1 MTDIESL
8 LSSISPEEMERLK
21 SVASSII
28 SDSSQNKGGAE
39 EKSNASSGI
48 SSGALSGI
56 SIDAFKPIM
65 SVIGKMNDNDDRIKL
80 ITHLKP
86 LLSGERQRRADEA
99 VKFLHIM
106 QILPELRG
114 LL

>member
-39 EKSNASSGI
+39 EKQNTPSGIPSGI
-48 SSGALSGI
+48 SL
-56 SIDAFKPIM
+56 DAFKPIM
-65 SVIGKMNDNDDRIKL
+65 SVIGKMNDNDDRINL

-86 LLSGERQRRADEA
+86 LLSDERQRRADEA

>member
-8 LSSISPEEMERLK
+8 LASVSPEDMERLK
-21 SVASSII
+21 GMASSLMAGN
-28 SDSSQNKGGAE
+28 STKKE
-39 EKSNASSGI
+39 EKSEA
-48 SSGALSGI
+48 ATP
-56 SIDAFKPIM
+56 AFSMESLKPIM
-65 SVIGKMNDNDDRIKL
+65 SAIGKMNNNDDRIKL
-80 ITHLKP
+80 IMHLKP
-86 LLSGERQRRADEA
+86 LLGPDRQRRADEA

>member
-21 SVASSII
+21 NIASSII

-39 EKSNASSGI
+39 KKQNVPSGI
-48 SSGALSGI
+48 SL
-56 SIDAFKPIM
+56 DAFKPIM

-86 LLSGERQRRADEA
+86 LLSDERQRRADEA

>member
-21 SVASSII
+21 NIASSII
-28 SDSSQNKGGAE
+28 SDSSQNKGGE
-39 EKSNASSGI
+39 SEKSNVSSNVSSGI
-48 SSGALSGI
+48 SM
-56 SIDAFKPIM
+56 DAFKPIM
-65 SVIGKMNDNDDRIKL
+65 SVIGKMNDNDDRINL

-86 LLSGERQRRADEA
+86 LLSDERQRRADEA

>member
-21 SVASSII
+21 SIASSII
-28 SDSSQNKGGAE
+28 SDSSQNKGGE
-39 EKSNASSGI
+39 SEKSNVSSGAPSGI
-48 SSGALSGI
+48 SM
-56 SIDAFKPIM
+56 DAFKPIM
-65 SVIGKMNDNDDRIKL
+65 SVIGKMNDNDDRINL

-86 LLSGERQRRADEA
+86 LLSDERQRRADEA

>member
-21 SVASSII
+21 NIASSII
-28 SDSSQNKGGAE
+28 SDSSQNKGVAE
-39 EKSNASSGI
+39 EKPNA

-56 SIDAFKPIM
+56 SLDAFKPIM

-86 LLSGERQRRADEA
+86 LLSDERQRRADEA

>member
-1 MTDIESL
+1 MTEIENL
-8 LSSISPEEMERLK
+8 LASVSPEDMERLK
-21 SVASSII
+21 NVASSLMSGDSAKKADESEPSPAI
-28 SDSSQNKGGAE
+28 SM
-39 EKSNASSGI
+39 EK
-48 SSGALSGI
+48 L
-56 SIDAFKPIM
+56 KPIM
-65 SVIGKMNDNDDRIKL
+65 SAIGKMNNSDERIEF

-86 LLSGERQRRADEA
+86 LLGPDRQRRADEA